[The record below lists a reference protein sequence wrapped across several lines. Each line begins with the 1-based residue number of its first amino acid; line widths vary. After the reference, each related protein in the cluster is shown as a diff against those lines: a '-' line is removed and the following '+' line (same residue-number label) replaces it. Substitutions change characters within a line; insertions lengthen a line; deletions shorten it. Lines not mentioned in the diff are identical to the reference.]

1 MSFGGQ
7 KTAFVSG
14 SPEDERTVIC
24 RISVKSFMLFLFL
37 QVLSLFGFRSG

>member
-14 SPEDERTVIC
+14 SPDERTVIC